1 MQTIFRK
8 RTPTI
13 NIPIELKKTSVIELI
28 NNTID
33 QNLNFP
39 GTIIVNLLGIDSDSN
54 KASITSSIQYYLQNI
69 TNNTFTSLTS
79 ENITLLNQP
88 IGEYQL
94 NIQQNSIPINYN
106 IVQPISNQ
114 YLNENQT
121 ITFNVNISKVAPQVG
136 LGSIL
141 INIKPSTL
149 GGWQL
154 KYQDSSGTLLAI
166 PADGSFNSNTNISN
180 EILNNQIFGT
190 YTIIYQPVNNYI
202 TPNSQTLV
210 LDSNNTSIEFDAVY
224 NFDSSLTGSIIV
236 GANQGGF
243 GSFAVLDS
251 YGFTLTNTDINL
263 VLNGFM
269 HPNVLGTP
277 YVVLYNADG
286 TLYTNTGMPIGTWKI
301 SYDSSFSSNNIT
313 YYLGSVI
320 PSDTQI
326 LTKDGTISFQATY
339 TVGNK

>member
-79 ENITLLNQP
+79 GNITLLNQP

-94 NIQQNSIPINYN
+94 NIQQNSIPANYN
-106 IVQPISNQ
+106 IVQSISNQ

-166 PADGSFNSNTNISN
+166 PADGSFNTNTNIS
-180 EILNNQIFGT
+180 LNNQIFGT

-224 NFDSSLTGSIIV
+224 NFDSSLTGNIIISAKQI
-236 GANQGGF
+236 GLSQ
-243 GSFAVLDS
+243 SFSYLDN
-251 YGFTLTNTDINL
+251 YGFKLTNTDTNQIIS
-263 VLNGFM
+263 GFAQ
-269 HPNVLGTP
+269 HGLFGSPNIL
-277 YVVLYNADG
+277 LYNSDG
-286 TLYTNTGMPIGTWKI
+286 TFFNGNFTIGNWKI
-301 SYDSSFSSNNIT
+301 EFDNTFTDLANIT
-313 YYLGSVI
+313 YYLTNIV
-320 PSDTQI
+320 PSDTQTLYQNGQI
-326 LTKDGTISFQATY
+326 LFNANY